1 MIKPKT
7 LTTIGEE
14 LKHNGRLR
22 LGLIV
27 IVALIALY
35 EISSLSQ
42 WRAGIAA
49 DYSLQQERL
58 LRIRSISRQD
68 DWTRRAADAASM
80 RKALQA
86 EISVANSV
94 GLAQATF
101 QGWLT
106 GLAQSTGK
114 PLQITMGA
122 PVKLQGQPG
131 YWKIPAQVA
140 GNLGI
145 REAMELIRQVES
157 RKELVTIETIELT
170 NDQYPRAS
178 LALATYYHVA
188 Q

>member
-1 MIKPKT
+1 MKLKSLAP
-7 LTTIGEE
+7 LGEE
-14 LKHNGRLR
+14 LKRNPRLR

-27 IVALIALY
+27 IVALVAIY
-35 EISSLSQ
+35 QITGISR
-42 WRAGIAA
+42 WRAGLVA
-49 DYSLQQERL
+49 DYALQQSRL
-58 LRIRSISRQD
+58 LRIRSISKQD
-68 DWTRRAADAASM
+68 GWARRAADAASM

-86 EISVANSV
+86 EISDANSV

-101 QGWLT
+101 QGWLS
-106 GLAQSTGK
+106 GLVRSTGE

-140 GNLGI
+140 GNLSI
-145 REAMELIRQVES
+145 RKAMELIRQVES
-157 RKELVTIETIELT
+157 RKELVVVDSIELN

-188 Q
+188 R

>member
-1 MIKPKT
+1 MNLKALAP
-7 LTTIGEE
+7 LGEE
-14 LKHNGRLR
+14 LKRNPRLR
-22 LGLIV
+22 LGLVV
-27 IVALIALY
+27 IVALIAIY
-35 EISSLSQ
+35 QITGISQ
-42 WRAGIAA
+42 WRASIAA

-58 LRIRSISRQD
+58 LRIRGISKQD
-68 DWTRRAADAASM
+68 GWAQRAADAASM

-86 EISVANSV
+86 EISDANSV

-101 QGWLT
+101 QGWLS
-106 GLAQSTGK
+106 GLVRSTGK

-122 PVKLQGQPG
+122 PVKLPGQSG

-140 GNLGI
+140 GNLSI

-157 RKELVTIETIELT
+157 RKELVTVDSIELT